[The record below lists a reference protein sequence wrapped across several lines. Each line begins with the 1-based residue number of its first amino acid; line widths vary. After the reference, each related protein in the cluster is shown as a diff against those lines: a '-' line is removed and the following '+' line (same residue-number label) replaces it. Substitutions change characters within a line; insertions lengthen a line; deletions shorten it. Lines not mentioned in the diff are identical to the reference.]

1 MKMIKVKPIEPKE
14 NYEAIQIT
22 EENIFEIVNFVGG
35 IYFSETK
42 HRPKR
47 IEMDMHGC
55 MPNETAIVGDWVL
68 VTHYESDDRGL
79 KSACNFYKND
89 YFTEHFSKETL

>member
-22 EENIFEIVNFVGG
+22 EENIFEIVNLVGG

-42 HRPKR
+42 NRPKR
-47 IEMDMHGC
+47 IEINMKGC
-55 MPNETAIVGDWVL
+55 MENKTAMVGDWFL
-68 VTHYESDDRGL
+68 LKHYETYDGRPAIES
-79 KSACNFYKND
+79 NFYKND
-89 YFTEHFSKETL
+89 YFIEHFSKETL